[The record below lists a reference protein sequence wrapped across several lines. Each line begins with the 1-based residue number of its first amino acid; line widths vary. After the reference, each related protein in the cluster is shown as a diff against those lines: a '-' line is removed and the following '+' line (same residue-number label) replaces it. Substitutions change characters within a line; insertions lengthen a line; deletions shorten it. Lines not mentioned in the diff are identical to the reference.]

1 MGKLTPGASYIYER
15 VGGTVYAREFGAD
28 PKDRFI
34 VGQDY
39 DDYLSSFADQYYI
52 ENEWK
57 EIIKASRKSSALQEA
72 LERVKILYHLSR
84 QDETRN
90 T

>member
-1 MGKLTPGASYIYER
+1 MGTLTPGATYIYER

-39 DDYLSSFADQYYI
+39 DDSLISFADRYFL
-52 ENEWK
+52 ENDWK
-57 EIIKASRKSSALQEA
+57 EIIKASRSNPALQKA
-72 LERVKILYHLSR
+72 LEGVKILYHLSK
-84 QDETRN
+84 QDGTK
-90 T
+90 